1 MNLANKITMVRLFL
15 VPICVSILLINTQP
29 AKIISVVIFILA
41 CLTDALDG
49 YIARTKNLV
58 TDLGK
63 FMDPLVDKL
72 LVSSV
77 LIALVDLKK
86 ISCWVAIIIIWRELI
101 ITGFRLCAVNKN
113 IVIAANKLGKIKTVL
128 QMIMIIII
136 MLDLKIFFM
145 IMLKRI
151 FIFLALV
158 FSIWS
163 GIDYIYKNKEVLKN

>member
-1 MNLANKITMVRLFL
+1 MNLANKITMGRLFL

>member
-1 MNLANKITMVRLFL
+1 MNLANKIKMGRLFL

>member
-1 MNLANKITMVRLFL
+1 MNLANKITMARLFL
-15 VPICVSILLINTQP
+15 VPICVLILLINNQP

-49 YIARTKNLV
+49 YVARKKNLI
-58 TDLGK
+58 TDFGK

-113 IVIAANKLGKIKTVL
+113 IVIAANKLGKIKTVS

-136 MLDLKIFFM
+136 MLDLKVIFM
-145 IMLKRI
+145 IGLKYL

-163 GIDYIYKNKEVLKN
+163 GIDYIYKNKEVLKD